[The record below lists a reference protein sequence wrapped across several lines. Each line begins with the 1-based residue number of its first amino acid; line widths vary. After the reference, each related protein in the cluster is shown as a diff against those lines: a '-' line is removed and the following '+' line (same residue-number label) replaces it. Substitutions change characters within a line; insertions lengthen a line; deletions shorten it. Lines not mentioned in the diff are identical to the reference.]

1 MPSNPK
7 EAFEAINKGYFEED
21 FDPVKDLLVRLRF
34 RPNPYFCSQMAAR
47 QLIIASPG

>member
-21 FDPVKDLLVRLRF
+21 FDPVKDLLVRF
-34 RPNPYFCSQMAAR
+34 RPNPYFSSQMAAR